1 MAREEEKRRKEEI
14 KKQIETMQKRQRCFN
29 TTWGAIES
37 IIYIVLAV
45 IQMVLI
51 VSQRQ
56 VINQYFSQ
64 IGTKVQLFN
73 NDLRSIEFSNTKQLE
88 YYLIEKL
95 GLAIDRNGDL
105 SHDDGASSRFWQS
118 NLLLRYI
125 KV

>member
-1 MAREEEKRRKEEI
+1 MTYSLKLFI
-14 KKQIETMQKRQRCFN
+14 QI
-29 TTWGAIES
+29 
-37 IIYIVLAV
+37 L
-45 IQMVLI
+45 LI

>member
-1 MAREEEKRRKEEI
+1 MAREEEKRRKEDI

-45 IQMVLI
+45 IQILLI

-64 IGTKVQLFN
+64 IGTKV
-73 NDLRSIEFSNTKQLE
+73 
-88 YYLIEKL
+88 
-95 GLAIDRNGDL
+95 
-105 SHDDGASSRFWQS
+105 
-118 NLLLRYI
+118 
-125 KV
+125 